1 MAIDE
6 RDDKSRGKL
15 ITFVLTVVFI
25 LAAGTAVGVFA
36 RHAHG
41 RPHFLGGGSSD
52 IASST
57 TTTIASGARRDTPS
71 GAAIQSSGPTPS
83 PALLVLNKSVNEL
96 AIVDPTSK
104 QVVARIATGFG
115 PHEVAASDDG
125 KFAFVTNYGDPGK
138 QQAGNSLSVYDL
150 AAQKEIHRVDISPL
164 RAPHGILYSEGKVYF
179 TIEANKAIARYD
191 PATNTLD
198 WILGVGQDGTHM
210 LIRTKFLQEFF
221 TANVFS
227 GSVTAILKS
236 ANGNGWSETNI
247 PVGRMSEGIDI
258 TPDDKEVWIANAGDQ
273 TISAISV
280 AQSKVIATFKSGA
293 RHANRLKFTIDG
305 KLALV
310 SDPEGDDVVVFDVA
324 TRKMLKSV
332 PVGKGPEGILM
343 RPEGALAYVA
353 CGEEDKL
360 AVIDLAKMEV
370 VDHFTTG
377 QGPDGMAWAK

>member
-1 MAIDE
+1 MPIEE
-6 RDDKSRGKL
+6 RGEKSRGKL
-15 ITFVLTVVFI
+15 ITFLLTVVFI

-41 RPHFLGGGSSD
+41 RGHFLGGNGGSSD
-52 IASST
+52 APTAASAT
-57 TTTIASGARRDTPS
+57 NGMRDTPS

-96 AIVDPTSK
+96 AIVDPASK
-104 QVVARIATGFG
+104 RVVARIATGFG
-115 PHEVAASDDG
+115 PHEVVASDDG
-125 KFAFVTNYGDPGK
+125 KYAFVTNYGEPPK
-138 QQAGNSLSVYDL
+138 NAGNSLSVYDL

-179 TIEANKAIARYD
+179 TAEMNKAIARYD
-191 PATNTLD
+191 PATNSLD
-198 WILGVGQDGTHM
+198 WALGIGQDGTHM

-227 GSVTAILKS
+227 GTVTAMLKS
-236 ANGNGWSETNI
+236 SNESGWSETNI
-247 PVGRMSEGIDI
+247 PVGRLSEGIDI
-258 TPDDKEVWIANAGDQ
+258 TPDDKEVWVANAGDQ

-280 AQSKVIATFKSGA
+280 AQSKVIETFKSGA
-293 RHANRLKFTIDG
+293 KHANRVKFTIDG
-305 KLALV
+305 KHVLV
-310 SDPEGDDVVVFDVA
+310 SDPEGNDVVVIEVA
-324 TRKMLKSV
+324 SRKILKSL
-332 PVGKGPEGILM
+332 PTGNDSEGILM
-343 RPEGALAYVA
+343 RPDGTLAYVA
-353 CGEEDKL
+353 CAGDNNL